1 MTNVKSLKK
10 AAAAILAAV
19 LCLSAVLFSGFQN
32 VIPDMALQAEAAA
45 ADEYLTE
52 FLNSGYDKMH
62 YTVYDGTNEN
72 NTFNMSGRTYYQ
84 GFTLLGTDY
93 QNTYVSF
100 NVEDI
105 STLSFDLGHLDSQ
118 GGAASSTINVYRDGE
133 WWQDITI
140 NSTDFVTR
148 KTFDV
153 SSVSTLK
160 FYISS
165 QCRYG
170 FGDVEIDGNTTSTPH
185 VVPVYEDAVSF
196 MNAGYDGMQYTVYS
210 DADDNTSFNMNGRT
224 YNQGFTLLGT
234 DYQNTYVTFNVE
246 NVSKFSF
253 DLGHL
258 DSKGGAASSTI
269 KVYRDGEW
277 WQDIEINSDDIV
289 TTKTLDVSKISTIKF
304 YIASQC
310 RYGFGDVKIDSM
322 GTSVPHIVPE
332 YADVLEFLES
342 GYDRMQYTVYDGSNS
357 NTSFNMNGRTYYQ
370 GFTLLGTDYQNTYVS
385 FNVENVSKFS
395 FDLGHLDDQ
404 GGAASSTIKV
414 YRDGKWWQD
423 IGINSDDIV
432 TRKTLDVSKIKTL
445 KFYISSQCRYGFGDV
460 QIDAKASTVPHVVP
474 KYADAVEFLEAG
486 YDYMKYTVYDGSNEN
501 TNFNMNGRTYYQ
513 GFTLLG
519 TDYQNTYVSFNV
531 ENVSKISF
539 DLGHVDDQGG
549 DASSTIK
556 VYRDGVWW
564 QDIEINSDD
573 VVTRKNLDVSK
584 AKTLK
589 FYISSQC
596 RYGFGDVQID
606 TKKTNMPHIVPD
618 YEDSIEFLESGYDSM
633 QYTVYDGSNE
643 YNYFSMNGKKYDQGF
658 TLRGTDYRNT
668 YVFFNVENV
677 DRITFTLGHIDD
689 DGGDDQTIWIDID
702 GETFYGIDTKTTDVS
717 KKYTLSLEGAS
728 TMKFYINSQSRYGF
742 GNVELNDDYLNNK
755 AYSDTSKIIDINK
768 ILEEEANKEEAKANL
783 GDVNEDGTV
792 DSSDASKVLAAYANK
807 ATGGDLGLTE
817 TQVLNADVNMDGA
830 VDSSDASSILGFY
843 AYSATGGEGT
853 MAEYMGV

>member
-10 AAAAILAAV
+10 AAAAIFAAV
-19 LCLSAVLFSGFQN
+19 LCLSAVVFSGFQN

-118 GGAASSTINVYRDGE
+118 GGAASSTIQVYRDGE

-160 FYISS
+160 FYIAS

-185 VVPVYEDAVSF
+185 VVPLYEDAVSF
-196 MNAGYDGMQYTVYS
+196 MNAGYDYMKYTVYS

-224 YNQGFTLLGT
+224 YNQGFTL
-234 DYQNTYVTFNVE
+234 
-246 NVSKFSF
+246 
-253 DLGHL
+253 
-258 DSKGGAASSTI
+258 
-269 KVYRDGEW
+269 
-277 WQDIEINSDDIV
+277 
-289 TTKTLDVSKISTIKF
+289 
-304 YIASQC
+304 
-310 RYGFGDVKIDSM
+310 
-322 GTSVPHIVPE
+322 
-332 YADVLEFLES
+332 
-342 GYDRMQYTVYDGSNS
+342 
-357 NTSFNMNGRTYYQ
+357 
-370 GFTLLGTDYQNTYVS
+370 
-385 FNVENVSKFS
+385 
-395 FDLGHLDDQ
+395 
-404 GGAASSTIKV
+404 
-414 YRDGKWWQD
+414 
-423 IGINSDDIV
+423 IGN
-432 TRKTLDVSKIKTL
+432 
-445 KFYISSQCRYGFGDV
+445 
-460 QIDAKASTVPHVVP
+460 
-474 KYADAVEFLEAG
+474 
-486 YDYMKYTVYDGSNEN
+486 
-501 TNFNMNGRTYYQ
+501 
-513 GFTLLG
+513 
-519 TDYQNTYVSFNV
+519 DYQNTYVSFNV

-556 VYRDGVWW
+556 VYRDGKWW
-564 QDIEINSDD
+564 QDITINSDD
-573 VVTRKNLDVSK
+573 VVTRKTLDVSK
-584 AKTLK
+584 NSTLK

-689 DGGDDQTIWIDID
+689 DGGSDQTIWIDID
-702 GETFYGIDTKTTDVS
+702 GETFYGIDTKTTDVA

-742 GNVELNDDYLNNK
+742 VNIELNDDYLNNK
-755 AYSDTSKIIDINK
+755 TYSDTSKIININK
-768 ILEEEANKEEAKANL
+768 ILEEEESKEEAKSNL

-792 DSSDASKVLAAYANK
+792 DSSDASKVLAAYASV
-807 ATGGDLGLTE
+807 ATGGSLGLTE
-817 TQVLNADVNMDGA
+817 TQELNADVNMDGA

-843 AYSATGGEGT
+843 AFTATGGKGT